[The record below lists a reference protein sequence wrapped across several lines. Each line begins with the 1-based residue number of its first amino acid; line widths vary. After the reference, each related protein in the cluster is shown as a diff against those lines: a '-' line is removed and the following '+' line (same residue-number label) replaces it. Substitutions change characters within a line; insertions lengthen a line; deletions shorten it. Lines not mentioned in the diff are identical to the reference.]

1 MLPIGGLFTALFV
14 LTRWGIK
21 DFIDELQSGMEKSEL
36 NPGIV
41 RILFMVSAI
50 VVGFILFNEVID
62 ILTGNPIIG

>member
-1 MLPIGGLFTALFV
+1 MDEQQL
-14 LTRWGIK
+14 K